1 MDSIISALSAR
12 FQTTAKICETFA
24 PILKLTDM
32 TAVQI
37 KEACQTLAKIHDTDL
52 SEKFENEVLHF
63 RTIYD
68 ATFSKTLSFL
78 EVLNAIWKMQLQSI
92 FGKLCIVLRIF
103 CTLPVT
109 VAGTA
114 FSKLKLV
121 YPGPLLS
128 SGSFLPNSLAILSIE
143 SQLAKQLDFTDP
155 ITDFANKKTRQ
166 WGFTGM

>member
-1 MDSIISALSAR
+1 
-12 FQTTAKICETFA
+12 
-24 PILKLTDM
+24 
-32 TAVQI
+32 
-37 KEACQTLAKIHDTDL
+37 
-52 SEKFENEVLHF
+52 
-63 RTIYD
+63 
-68 ATFSKTLSFL
+68 
-78 EVLNAIWKMQLQSI
+78 MQLQSI

-166 WGFTGM
+166 WGFTGMYITSHLTFSFL